1 MGTPATKAAASV
13 VVVSDVA
20 DVGSVET
27 GYPCRSVSLR
37 STFSGR
43 AEPFFGA
50 HYIEYLLEICRG
62 AIVDTAAAAAP
73 AAS

>member
-13 VVVSDVA
+13 VVSDVA
-20 DVGSVET
+20 NVGSVET

-43 AEPFFGA
+43 TEQFLGLI
-50 HYIEYLLEICRG
+50 IEYLLEICRG

>member
-13 VVVSDVA
+13 VVVSDV
-20 DVGSVET
+20 GSVET
-27 GYPCRSVSLR
+27 GYPCSVSLL

-43 AEPFFGA
+43 TEPFFGA

>member
-13 VVVSDVA
+13 VVS

-43 AEPFFGA
+43 TEPFFGA
-50 HYIEYLLEICRG
+50 HYIEYLLEICRD